1 MISKNIFYAYRPL
14 VAQITTVCYIYNM
27 PRNKKE
33 SIDDL
38 LEGQKEPEAQALPP
52 LSAEVQQALA
62 KLPTKKAAFVLNVA
76 AGMLPADALLKAG
89 WDQKRTVAGS
99 TASRLLRED
108 EAVKDAVAA
117 IKADMA
123 KRAEYDFDKFIAEMN
138 EAMDFAKTTKNATAL
153 VRAIELKGKA
163 SGHIVERVD
172 QRNVNAGFS
181 IQIAGVEPPKVL
193 NG

>member
-1 MISKNIFYAYRPL
+1 MA
-14 VAQITTVCYIYNM
+14 
-27 PRNKKE
+27 RNKKD

-38 LEGQKEPEAQALPP
+38 LEDKPEESSALPP

-89 WDQKRTVAGS
+89 WDQKRTTAGS
-99 TASRLLRED
+99 TASRMLRED

-123 KRAEYDFDKFIAEMN
+123 KRAEYDFDKFIDEMN
-138 EAMDFAKTTKNATAL
+138 DAMDFAKKTSNATAL

-172 QRNVNAGFS
+172 SRVQTAGFS
-181 IQIAGVEPPKVL
+181 LVVAGVAPPRPISEQ
-193 NG
+193 

>member
-1 MISKNIFYAYRPL
+1 MARP
-14 VAQITTVCYIYNM
+14 
-27 PRNKKE
+27 KKE

-38 LEGQKEPEAQALPP
+38 LADPAPQENQAQPS

-62 KLPTKKAAFVLNVA
+62 QLPTKKAAFVLNVA
-76 AGMLPADALLKAG
+76 AGMIPADALLKAG
-89 WDQKRTVAGS
+89 WQMKRTVAGS

-123 KRAEYDFDKFIAEMN
+123 KRAEYDFDKFMVEMN
-138 EAMDFAKTTKNATAL
+138 EAAQFAKDTKNATAL
-153 VRAIELKGKA
+153 VRAVELKGKA
-163 SGHIVERVD
+163 SGHIVDRVD
-172 QRNVNAGFS
+172 SRVQTAGFS
-181 IQIAGVEPPKVL
+181 LVVEGVAPPRPV

>member
-1 MISKNIFYAYRPL
+1 
-14 VAQITTVCYIYNM
+14 M

-38 LEGQKEPEAQALPP
+38 LEGPKEPEAQSTTQ

-62 KLPTKKAAFVLNVA
+62 KLPTKKAAFVLNVV

-89 WDQKRTVAGS
+89 WDMNRNTAGS
-99 TASRLLRED
+99 TANRMLRED
-108 EAVKDAVAA
+108 EAVKDAVAV

-123 KRAEYDFDKFIAEMN
+123 KRAEYSFDKFIDEMN
-138 EAMDFAKTTKNATAL
+138 AAMEFAKFTKNATAL

-172 QRNVNAGFS
+172 QRTQASGFS
-181 IQIAGVEPPKVL
+181 LVVAGVAPPKAI
-193 NG
+193 NE

>member
-1 MISKNIFYAYRPL
+1 M
-14 VAQITTVCYIYNM
+14 VCYIYNM
-27 PRNKKE
+27 SRNKKE

-38 LEGQKEPEAQALPP
+38 LEGPKEPEAQALPP

-76 AGMLPADALLKAG
+76 AGMVPADALLKAG

-172 QRNVNAGFS
+172 QRTQTSGFS
-181 IQIAGVEPPKVL
+181 LVVAGVAPPRPI
-193 NG
+193 NE